1 MRPHRRTRS
10 GLISQSIEIHAEPV
24 RDLGQ
29 WRARPRRRPLTDDG
43 RDLFFLAAEIFEP
56 CVDESHGDR
65 REPEGVNADMEL
77 VLERSVLA
85 VMGVPV

>member
-1 MRPHRRTRS
+1 MVS
-10 GLISQSIEIHAEPV
+10 LFIEVHAEPV

-29 WRARPRRRPLTDDG
+29 WRARPRRRPFANDA
-43 RDLFFLAAEIFEP
+43 RDLLFLAAEIFEP
-56 CVDESHGDR
+56 YVDERCGHR

-85 VMGVPV
+85 ARGAV